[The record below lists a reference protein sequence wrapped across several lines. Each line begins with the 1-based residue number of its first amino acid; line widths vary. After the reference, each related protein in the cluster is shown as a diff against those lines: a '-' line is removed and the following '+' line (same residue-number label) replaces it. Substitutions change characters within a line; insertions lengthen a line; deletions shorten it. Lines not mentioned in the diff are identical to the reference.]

1 MASPAPIPAPSTGP
15 APHHPGGD
23 PGGSGRLRARLTVPV
38 LAYCG
43 ILMAVMQTVVVP
55 LLPDLPR
62 LTGASPAAVSWM
74 VTAALLSG
82 AVLTPVLGRA
92 GDMYGKRRVLL
103 LSFALMAAGS
113 VVCALS
119 SDIRVLIAARA
130 LQGAAVCVVP
140 LSISILRDELPPHRR
155 GSAVALMSST
165 VGIGAALGLPAAAV
179 VVQYADWH
187 VMFWVTAVLGG
198 SGVALIRWAVP
209 ESPVRSPGRFD
220 VTGALG
226 LAAGLVCLLLA
237 VSQGGQWGWGS
248 APVVSLVLGAV
259 LVLGLWWRQQ
269 LRSPEPLVDLRLVSR
284 PRVGLA
290 HLAALLTGFAF
301 YANSLVTAQL
311 VQAPKATG
319 YGLELSIVQTGLCLL
334 PGGVVMLLLSPL
346 SARISEARGPR
357 VTLALGAAVIAA
369 GYAVR
374 VADSHALWMIMVGAT
389 VVATGTTL
397 AYSALPSLILHA
409 VPAAQTASANGV
421 NVLMRTIGQ
430 ATSSA
435 AVAAVLVHHT
445 SLVEGAPVPTLHGY
459 LLAFAVAGAVALVAC
474 AVALTIPAGPAPDEP
489 TTPSGPSGTAAA
501 TVTAE
506 GIAASGTAASGAPLD
521 GGRPA
526 RDGTRS
532 AKDPAVGGA

>member
-1 MASPAPIPAPSTGP
+1 MASPAPISAPDRGTTGP
-15 APHHPGGD
+15 
-23 PGGSGRLRARLTVPV
+23 RARLAVPV

-103 LSFALMAAGS
+103 LSFALMTAGS
-113 VVCALS
+113 VICAS
-119 SDIRVLIAARA
+119 TSQIGVLIAARA
-130 LQGAAVCVVP
+130 LQGAAVSVVP
-140 LSISILRDELPPHRR
+140 LSISILRDELPAERR

-179 VVQYADWH
+179 VIQYADWH
-187 VMFWVTAVLGG
+187 TMFWVTAVLGAT
-198 SGVALIRWAVP
+198 GVALVRWAVP
-209 ESPVRSPGRFD
+209 ESPVREPGRFD

-226 LAAGLVCLLLA
+226 LAAGLICLLLA

-248 APVVSLVLGAV
+248 GRIVGLLLTAV
-259 LVLGLWWRQQ
+259 LVLGLWWWQQ
-269 LRSPEPLVDLRLVSR
+269 LRAERPLVDLRLVSR

-290 HLAALLTGFAF
+290 HVAALLTGFAF

-319 YGLELSIVQTGLCLL
+319 YGLGLSIVQTGLCLL
-334 PGGVVMLLLSPL
+334 PGGVTMLLFSPL
-346 SARISEARGPR
+346 SARISAARGPR
-357 VTLALGAAVIAA
+357 ITLALGAAVIAV

-374 VADSHALWMIMVGAT
+374 IADSRSLWMIIVGAA

-397 AYSALPSLILHA
+397 AYSALPALVLRA
-409 VPAAQTASANGV
+409 VPAGQTASANGV

-430 ATSSA
+430 AVSSA

-445 SLVEGAPVPTLHGY
+445 VPVAGVPVPTLHGY
-459 LLAFAVAGAVALVAC
+459 LVAFAVAAAVALAAC
-474 AVALTIPAGPAPDEP
+474 AVALTIPGDPAP
-489 TTPSGPSGTAAA
+489 GTAS
-501 TVTAE
+501 E
-506 GIAASGTAASGAPLD
+506 AASEMALD
-521 GGRPA
+521 APA
-526 RDGTRS
+526 RAEDGPRTVKGE
-532 AKDPAVGGA
+532 AMEGA